1 MNIGFDLDR
10 VFINTPPLVPGRLI
24 TKLYKK
30 KDNGVLLYRIPSRP
44 EQLFR
49 RATHM
54 PLLRPPIE
62 ENLAILHS
70 IPKKNNKLYLISSRY
85 KFLEEATTQLVK
97 VYGLDQIFDELYFNY
112 ENKQPHIFKNE
123 ILKKLKLDMYID
135 DDLSLIRHVAKDN
148 PNTHFYWL
156 ETDKAQT
163 LAKLHHPLEKNITA
177 ISQLSKI
184 FPNT

>member
-10 VFINTPPLVPGRLI
+10 VFINTPPLVPGKII

-54 PLLRPPIE
+54 PLFRPPIE
-62 ENLAILHS
+62 ENLAILRS
-70 IPKKNNKLYLISSRY
+70 IPKKDNKLYLISSRY
-85 KFLEEATTQLVK
+85 KFLEGATKQLVK
-97 VYGLDQIFDELYFNY
+97 VYGLDLLFDKLYFNF

-123 ILKKLKLDMYID
+123 ILPKLL
-135 DDLSLIRHVAKDN
+135 
-148 PNTHFYWL
+148 
-156 ETDKAQT
+156 
-163 LAKLHHPLEKNITA
+163 
-177 ISQLSKI
+177 
-184 FPNT
+184 